1 MAHAAARTETM
12 KRTLQCPSSVSQ
24 SIMGCF
30 FFGKRRRGGGIK
42 VDLQDVVGSEEV
54 GFLVLMDEICL
65 RRGQ

>member
-30 FFGKRRRGGGIK
+30 FSEKGGEAGELRWTYRMSLGVRRL
-42 VDLQDVVGSEEV
+42 D
-54 GFLVLMDEICL
+54 FWY
-65 RRGQ
+65 